1 MRPAIS
7 LVDYPD
13 EVVEAIAFV
22 FSDTIIRTER
32 DDVRRGCAAW
42 SRILVRA
49 QELRGAE
56 ERVAATRR
64 TLAEL
69 EREEASRRAARDK
82 WRERTRKLEI
92 KEHELRLLDEQVDSS
107 NAARVRSV
115 SLAFF
120 FFCG

>member
-7 LVDYPD
+7 LVGYPD
-13 EVVEAIAFV
+13 EVAEAIAFV

-32 DDVRRGCAAW
+32 DDVRRGCAAR

-49 QELRGAE
+49 QKLRGAE
-56 ERVAATRR
+56 ERVAAAQR

-82 WRERTRKLEI
+82 WRERMRELEI
-92 KEHELRLLDEQVDSS
+92 KEHELR
-107 NAARVRSV
+107 
-115 SLAFF
+115 
-120 FFCG
+120 